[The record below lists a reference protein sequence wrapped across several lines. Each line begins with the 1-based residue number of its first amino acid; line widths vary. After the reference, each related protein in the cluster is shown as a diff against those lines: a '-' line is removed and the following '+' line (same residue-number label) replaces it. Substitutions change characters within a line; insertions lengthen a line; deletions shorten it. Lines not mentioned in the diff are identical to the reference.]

1 MKLKN
6 IKKMKK
12 TIVIATALILGF
24 SSCKKEDDPVVSNS
38 YSGSAKISGVVKA
51 ELDVT
56 NANPEFAPAGT
67 VVLLEYNQEDL
78 YLNPDPTR
86 VYETKTVSTTVDA
99 NGEFSA
105 TVPTNGKA
113 VDVSVMPQDFA
124 YNQITGAGT
133 TARVVFT
140 VSPVTTSVVK
150 GASKVIDFN
159 Y

>member
-1 MKLKN
+1 
-6 IKKMKK
+6 MKK
-12 TIVIATALILGF
+12 TIVIATALILGLV
-24 SSCKKEDDPVVSNS
+24 SCKKEETIAATSNS
-38 YSGSAKISGVVKA
+38 YSGSATISGVVKA

-56 NANPEFAPAGT
+56 NANAEFAPAGT

-99 NGEFSA
+99 NGSYSA
-105 TVPTNGKA
+105 SVPTNGKD
-113 VDVSVMPQDFA
+113 VDVKVMPQDFA

-140 VSPVTTSVVK
+140 VSPVNTSVIK
-150 GASKVIDFN
+150 GSKKVIDFN